1 MYVLQVYDVGSIP
14 ICSKFLALGFIKN
27 WLKKKKKKKKE
38 KKMVINIE
46 IFKLLLISI
55 TLFLI
60 SLFGIFLL
68 KRNLIVILMSIE
80 LLLLSI
86 NFNFI
91 LFSVYLDDII
101 GQIFT
106 LLILTV
112 AAAESSIG
120 LAILVMYYR
129 RKGIISINVMNYIK
143 G

>member
-1 MYVLQVYDVGSIP
+1 MIL
-14 ICSKFLALGFIKN
+14 
-27 WLKKKKKKKKE
+27 
-38 KKMVINIE
+38 NIE
-46 IFKLLLISI
+46 IYKLLIISI

-60 SLFGIFLL
+60 SLIGIILL
-68 KRNLIVILMSIE
+68 KRNLIVIIMCIE
-80 LLLLSI
+80 LALLSV

>member
-1 MYVLQVYDVGSIP
+1 MLWFFIIIMIYLFIFFYERKKKLWKK
-14 ICSKFLALGFIKN
+14 KFN
-27 WLKKKKKKKKE
+27 KKKKKKKK
-38 KKMVINIE
+38 MIINLE
-46 IFKLLLISI
+46 IFKFLLISI

-80 LLLLSI
+80 LCLLSV

>member
-1 MYVLQVYDVGSIP
+1 MVL
-14 ICSKFLALGFIKN
+14 
-27 WLKKKKKKKKE
+27 
-38 KKMVINIE
+38 NIE
-46 IFKLLLISI
+46 IFKLLFISI
-55 TLFLI
+55 SLFLI

-68 KRNLIVILMSIE
+68 KRNLIIILMSIE
-80 LLLLSI
+80 LCLLSI

-91 LFSVYLDDII
+91 IFSVYLDDIV

-129 RKGIISINVMNYIK
+129 RKGIISINVLNYIK

>member
-1 MYVLQVYDVGSIP
+1 
-14 ICSKFLALGFIKN
+14 
-27 WLKKKKKKKKE
+27 
-38 KKMVINIE
+38 
-46 IFKLLLISI
+46 
-55 TLFLI
+55 
-60 SLFGIFLL
+60 
-68 KRNLIVILMSIE
+68 MSIE
-80 LLLLSI
+80 LCLLAI

>member
-1 MYVLQVYDVGSIP
+1 LDYINLYINTQYNKRIET
-14 ICSKFLALGFIKN
+14 KKKHT
-27 WLKKKKKKKKE
+27 KKKK
-38 KKMVINIE
+38 MIINLE
-46 IFKLLLISI
+46 IFKFLLISI

-80 LLLLSI
+80 LSLLSI

-91 LFSVYLDDII
+91 LFSIYLDDII

-129 RKGIISINVMNYIK
+129 RKGLISINVLSYIK

>member
-1 MYVLQVYDVGSIP
+1 M
-14 ICSKFLALGFIKN
+14 
-27 WLKKKKKKKKE
+27 
-38 KKMVINIE
+38 
-46 IFKLLLISI
+46 LIS
-55 TLFLI
+55 TMLFMIGL
-60 SLFGIFLL
+60 LGIFLL
-68 KRNLIVILMSIE
+68 KRNLIIILMSIE
-80 LLLLSI
+80 LVLLAI

-91 LFSVYLDDII
+91 IFSVYLDDIM

-129 RKGIISINVMNYIK
+129 RKGIISINLMSYIK

>member
-1 MYVLQVYDVGSIP
+1 MLVN
-14 ICSKFLALGFIKN
+14 F
-27 WLKKKKKKKKE
+27 
-38 KKMVINIE
+38 E
-46 IFKLLLISI
+46 IYTLLLISLI
-55 TLFLI
+55 LFIIGL
-60 SLFGIFLL
+60 LGIFLL
-68 KRNLIVILMSIE
+68 KRNLIIILMSIE
-80 LLLLSI
+80 LVLLAI

-91 LFSVYLDDII
+91 IFSVYLDDII

>member
-1 MYVLQVYDVGSIP
+1 MDYINLYINTQYNKRIET
-14 ICSKFLALGFIKN
+14 KKKHT
-27 WLKKKKKKKKE
+27 KKKK
-38 KKMVINIE
+38 MIINLE
-46 IFKLLLISI
+46 IFKFLLISI

-80 LLLLSI
+80 LSLLSI

-91 LFSVYLDDII
+91 LFSIYLDDII

-129 RKGIISINVMNYIK
+129 RKGLISINVLSYIK

>member
-1 MYVLQVYDVGSIP
+1 M
-14 ICSKFLALGFIKN
+14 KALILKLLFI
-27 WLKKKKKKKKE
+27 KKKKKKK
-38 KKMVINIE
+38 MILNLE
-46 IFKLLLISI
+46 IFKFLLISI
-55 TLFLI
+55 TLFII
-60 SLFGIFLL
+60 SIFGIFLL

-80 LLLLSI
+80 LCLLSI

-91 LFSVYLDDII
+91 LFSVYLDDVI

-129 RKGIISINVMNYIK
+129 RKGIIAINVMNYIK

>member
-1 MYVLQVYDVGSIP
+1 MR
-14 ICSKFLALGFIKN
+14 
-27 WLKKKKKKKKE
+27 KKKKKKKK
-38 KKMVINIE
+38 KIINLK
-46 IFKLLLISI
+46 IFKFFLISI

-80 LLLLSI
+80 LLLLSV

-91 LFSVYLDDII
+91 LFSVYLDDIM

-129 RKGIISINVMNYIK
+129 RKGIISINIMNYIK

>member
-1 MYVLQVYDVGSIP
+1 ML
-14 ICSKFLALGFIKN
+14 L
-27 WLKKKKKKKKE
+27 
-38 KKMVINIE
+38 NIE
-46 IFKLLLISI
+46 LLKLLSISI
-55 TLFLI
+55 VLFLI
-60 SLFGIFLL
+60 SMFGLFLL
-68 KRNLIVILMSIE
+68 RRNLIVILMSIE
-80 LLLLSI
+80 LLLLSV

-91 LFSVYLDDII
+91 IFSIYLDDII

-129 RKGIISINVMNYIK
+129 RKGIISINILNYIK